1 MSNTKPIIITLNAK
15 SLFDYFPK
23 KPTENDQCFKLDFS
37 DPVHTYVVTQEIT
50 REDCP
55 LFHQIYEVLKKW
67 QGSSFQVTEKTL
79 YDKFLSL
86 IFRISFFPLT
96 NLPIPNGNWKIR
108 NFFRK
113 MRRIWS
119 SMGLIFIF
127 QILTKLSI
135 CLHLIRVETWPGTAG
150 FRSLMKL
157 FTMN

>member
-1 MSNTKPIIITLNAK
+1 MTNTKPSTPNPFLII
-15 SLFDYFPK
+15 FPK
-23 KPTENDQCFKLDFS
+23 SPLKVINVSNWISPTPFTATWSHRKSREKIVLFFIRFMKFWRKNRALPFRSRRKLYMINS
-37 DPVHTYVVTQEIT
+37 
-50 REDCP
+50 
-55 LFHQIYEVLKKW
+55 
-67 QGSSFQVTEKTL
+67 
-79 YDKFLSL
+79 LSL